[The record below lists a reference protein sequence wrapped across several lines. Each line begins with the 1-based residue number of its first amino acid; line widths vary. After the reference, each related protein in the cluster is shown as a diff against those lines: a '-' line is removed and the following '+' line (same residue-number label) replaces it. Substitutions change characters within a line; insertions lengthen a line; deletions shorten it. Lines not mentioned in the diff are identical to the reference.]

1 MSAAQHLWTSKD
13 YARKQPL
20 LTAYVLETIC
30 KESPIILTSHEHIW
44 TSLCVPA
51 NVGFRDAFSIESS
64 VFQGN
69 RHISS
74 MDLHGNEWYWR
85 ARANHDDENEK
96 IKKRKRIKARTRC
109 KLVFV
114 AIERLT
120 LSNLNWIDDIDRDR
134 GFHIQD
140 CCFITFDLFRPD
152 DENGGKWGQET
163 AFIFGQIR

>member
-1 MSAAQHLWTSKD
+1 MSIYHLLNTMHSYWKITNVFVAILPAAACILRSMNKCVVIELLVWLLICCVLIELLCRYWTNK
-13 YARKQPL
+13 
-20 LTAYVLETIC
+20 
-30 KESPIILTSHEHIW
+30 KEN
-44 TSLCVPA
+44 C
-51 NVGFRDAFSIESS
+51 
-64 VFQGN
+64 
-69 RHISS
+69 HISS

-85 ARANHDDENEK
+85 ARANNDDENEK
-96 IKKRKRIKARTRC
+96 IKKRKRFKTRTRC

-120 LSNLNWIDDIDRDR
+120 LSNFNWIDDIDRDR